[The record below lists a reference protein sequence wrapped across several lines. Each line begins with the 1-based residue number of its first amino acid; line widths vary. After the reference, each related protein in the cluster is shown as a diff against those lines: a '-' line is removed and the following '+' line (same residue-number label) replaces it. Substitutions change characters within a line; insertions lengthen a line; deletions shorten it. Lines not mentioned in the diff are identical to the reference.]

1 MVGALWFLA
10 PLLVAC
16 AVGVLLLAYEQTLV
30 EGAGRRRR
38 YVRLGGGLLVAALV
52 LTLVGLALDDRAP
65 ARAPRSGAGTTGT

>member
-1 MVGALWFLA
+1 VVGALWFLA

-16 AVGVLLLAYEQTLV
+16 AVGVLLLAYEHTVV
-30 EGAGRRRR
+30 ESADRRRR

-65 ARAPRSGAGTTGT
+65 AKAPQGGAGTSGT

>member
-1 MVGALWFLA
+1 VVGALWFLA

-16 AVGVLLLAYEQTLV
+16 AVGVLLLAYEQS
-30 EGAGRRRR
+30 ADRRQR

-65 ARAPRSGAGTTGT
+65 AKAPQTGAGTSGT

>member
-1 MVGALWFLA
+1 VVGALWFLA

-16 AVGVLLLAYEQTLV
+16 AVGVLLLAYEHT
-30 EGAGRRRR
+30 GADGADQRRR

-65 ARAPRSGAGTTGT
+65 AKAPQGGAGTSGT